1 MTGKLSK
8 ELLIGWEQGPM
19 RLGREVLFFWNKIPV
34 GYEPGFL
41 IIYGFLVCWKQVSRG
56 VDQVPSWLATGIQK
70 LGMAFL
76 KFRNRAPVAG
86 FSNRNASILI
96 VIEPSL

>member
-1 MTGKLSK
+1 
-8 ELLIGWEQGPM
+8 M

-56 VDQVPSWLATGIQK
+56 LDQVPSWLATGIQK

-76 KFRNRAPVAG
+76 KFRNRVRVG
-86 FSNRNASILI
+86 CEQVSNGLVRAACL
-96 VIEPSL
+96 EQRPL